1 VNNYIP
7 NKIFVL
13 STFLILILPSLFFYI
28 FQSLSQGIIIFS
40 IFFLAF
46 SFLIYPYYLKDFI
59 FQTLIKFYFIFLFI
73 IIHFLII
80 YLFVHESDFI
90 RFATSYIVFIIYIIS
105 ASFFSY
111 LLVYK
116 FDENKSKK
124 FFKSIFYIIIFLCFL
139 CILRYSALSPFYLH
153 NYTYLTLFSEP
164 SHFVITVSP
173 FIFYFLVSE
182 KDILKKFSLFLIF
195 MALCLLIKSTTLL
208 LLLLL
213 SFIIIFSFK
222 LILIIFFSF
231 LFFTL
236 IIYSLGFL
244 EIFNQL
250 ISTDYYLDRLSLLST
265 YSNLKINNNFNFTAL
280 VYIANLYEV
289 YLNLMET
296 FFFGIGFQQFGITGE
311 TSVLRDLIYTK
322 SGFFQYS
329 ASKDATFLAGKFI
342 SEFGIFGIFF
352 LLLYFFLFIKNIYNI
367 KKNKKFKKN
376 HNLYLFF
383 ASIIISFSVELFVRG
398 AGYFTSSTFLFLAS
412 VIGQQII
419 ILNNEKKN

>member
-124 FFKSIFYIIIFLCFL
+124 FFKSIFYIIIFL
-139 CILRYSALSPFYLH
+139 
-153 NYTYLTLFSEP
+153 
-164 SHFVITVSP
+164 
-173 FIFYFLVSE
+173 
-182 KDILKKFSLFLIF
+182 
-195 MALCLLIKSTTLL
+195 
-208 LLLLL
+208 
-213 SFIIIFSFK
+213 
-222 LILIIFFSF
+222 
-231 LFFTL
+231 
-236 IIYSLGFL
+236 
-244 EIFNQL
+244 
-250 ISTDYYLDRLSLLST
+250 
-265 YSNLKINNNFNFTAL
+265 
-280 VYIANLYEV
+280 
-289 YLNLMET
+289 
-296 FFFGIGFQQFGITGE
+296 
-311 TSVLRDLIYTK
+311 
-322 SGFFQYS
+322 
-329 ASKDATFLAGKFI
+329 
-342 SEFGIFGIFF
+342 
-352 LLLYFFLFIKNIYNI
+352 
-367 KKNKKFKKN
+367 
-376 HNLYLFF
+376 
-383 ASIIISFSVELFVRG
+383 
-398 AGYFTSSTFLFLAS
+398 
-412 VIGQQII
+412 
-419 ILNNEKKN
+419 